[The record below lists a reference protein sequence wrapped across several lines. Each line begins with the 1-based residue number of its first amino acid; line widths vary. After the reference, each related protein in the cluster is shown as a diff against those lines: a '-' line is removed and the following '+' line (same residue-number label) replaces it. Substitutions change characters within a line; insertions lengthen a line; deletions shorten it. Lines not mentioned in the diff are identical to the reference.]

1 MARVSPIADAEAET
15 VDKPVERHY
24 ARLPWHRR
32 KTVRLVANR
41 LLVYTLLVVLALIFA
56 LPLFWMVSTALKSDR
71 QVLIFPPK
79 WIPSPA
85 VWSNFP
91 DAWHFAPF
99 STYLKNTLII
109 TITATAGQVASA
121 SLVAYGFARLRFPGR
136 DKLFL
141 LLLATTMLP
150 YIVTLVPQFL
160 LFRELGWINTFLPL
174 TVPYFFG
181 GSPFLIFL
189 LRQYFRSIPM
199 DLSDAAR
206 IDGASEFG
214 IFFRIVMPLAR
225 PAVVTVAIFSFLA
238 HWNDFLAP
246 LIYLNDENKKTLML
260 GLQGFIGQN
269 QQRFQFMM
277 AASTLVALPTII
289 LFFLF
294 QRVFIRS
301 VVLTGMKG

>member
-1 MARVSPIADAEAET
+1 MTGADLTEERSGVAGQTVTYAE
-15 VDKPVERHY
+15 
-24 ARLPWHRR
+24 LPWHKR
-32 KTVRLVANR
+32 KAVRTAFSRLVT
-41 LLVYTLLVVLALIFA
+41 YTGLIVLGLAFA
-56 LPLFWMVSTALKSDR
+56 LPLFWMVSTALKEDK
-71 QVLIFPPK
+71 QVMVFPPE

-85 VWSNFP
+85 VWQNFP
-91 DAWHFAPF
+91 DAWTFQPF
-99 STYLKNTLII
+99 NTYLKNTLII
-109 TITATAGQVASA
+109 TGVATFGQVVSA

-136 DKLFL
+136 EPLFL
-141 LLLATTMLP
+141 VLLATTMLP
-150 YIVTLVPQFL
+150 YIVTLIPQFI

-189 LRQYFRSIPM
+189 LRQYFRTIPM

-206 IDGASEFG
+206 IDGESEFG
-214 IFFRIVMPLAR
+214 IFLRIILPLAQ
-225 PAVVTVAIFSFLA
+225 PALVTVTVFSFLA
-238 HWNDFLAP
+238 HWNDYLGP
-246 LIYLNDENKKTLML
+246 LIYLNEESKKTLML

-277 AASTLVALPTII
+277 AAATLVALPTLV
-289 LFFLF
+289 LFFVF

>member
-1 MARVSPIADAEAET
+1 MANVSSGDQ
-15 VDKPVERHY
+15 
-24 ARLPWHRR
+24 ARTDEPAPSGYRELPWHRR
-32 KTVRLVANR
+32 KVTRLVINR
-41 LLVYTLLVVLALIFA
+41 TLVYAALIVFAILFA

-71 QVLIFPPK
+71 QVLVFPPQ
-79 WIPSPA
+79 WIPQPS

-91 DAWHFAPF
+91 DAWTFAPF

-109 TITATAGQVASA
+109 TVTATVGQVVSA
-121 SLVAYGFARLRFPGR
+121 SLVGYGFARLRFPGR
-136 DKLFL
+136 EQLFF

-160 LFRELGWINTFLPL
+160 IFRELGWINTFLPL

-206 IDGASEFG
+206 IDGDSEFG
-214 IFFRIVMPLAR
+214 IFLRIVLPLAQ
-225 PAVVTVAIFSFLA
+225 PALVTVAIFSFLA
-238 HWNDFLAP
+238 HWNDFLGP
-246 LIYLNDENKKTLML
+246 LIYLNEESKKTLML
-260 GLQGFIGQN
+260 GLQGFIGQTE
-269 QQRFQFMM
+269 QRFQLLM
-277 AASTLVALPTII
+277 AASTMVAVPTVV
-289 LFFLF
+289 LFFIF